1 MKTFIVDTGKKKY
14 IVEANDAEH
23 AVEIVKRIDDEDDI
37 ALSLEK
43 SLKTLSSKYTVG
55 KIYDYIRTHAVYG
68 VPNNPD
74 AINRVKEVLSKNGAT
89 KFKVVKNDYGFAIVC
104 FKAKDSINGT
114 VTEKNLEDSI
124 LSVINDSIKG
134 SLDDLIVQA
143 KTPKGIDLRSIS
155 LNLADDL
162 IDKAK
167 RDGYDV
173 VITYYDKY
181 ARRTKTAKLSE
192 SDVANLKYV
201 LRNDSVMRLFIVDS
215 NSALVDSMI
224 NDNIEECYKSLAEAK
239 DIISTIYKNHAK
251 EQDEEY
257 MLKKLKEASSAIA
270 RAIRQYKAWI

>member
-1 MKTFIVDTGKKKY
+1 MKKFIVDTGKKKY
-14 IVEANDAEH
+14 SVKAKDAEH
-23 AVEIVKRIDDEDDI
+23 AVELVKKIDDEDDI
-37 ALSLEK
+37 GLSLER
-43 SLKTLSSKYTVG
+43 SLRTLSWKYTVG

-114 VTEKNLEDSI
+114 VTEKNLEDS
-124 LSVINDSIKG
+124 
-134 SLDDLIVQA
+134 
-143 KTPKGIDLRSIS
+143 
-155 LNLADDL
+155 
-162 IDKAK
+162 
-167 RDGYDV
+167 
-173 VITYYDKY
+173 
-181 ARRTKTAKLSE
+181 
-192 SDVANLKYV
+192 
-201 LRNDSVMRLFIVDS
+201 
-215 NSALVDSMI
+215 MI